1 MKLNNEVFKRALEQW
16 GSKAQIGMCIE
27 EMGEA
32 LTAINHYDRG
42 RIGIEKLVEE
52 FVDVYIMMSQMRFIH
67 QELFDTIF
75 EQKVNRVRKKL
86 GLEVE

>member
-1 MKLNNEVFKRALEQW
+1 MKLNNEVFSGALEQW
-16 GSKAQIGMCIE
+16 GLKAQIGMCIE

-42 RIGIEKLVEE
+42 RIGVEELVEE

-75 EQKVNRVRKKL
+75 EQKVKRIRKKL

>member
-1 MKLNNEVFKRALEQW
+1 MKLNNEVFQEALSQW
-16 GSKAQIGMCIE
+16 GIRAQIGMCIE

-42 RIGIEKLVEE
+42 RIKVEQLVEE
-52 FVDVYIMMSQMRFIH
+52 FVDVYIMMKQMRFMH

-75 EQKVNRVRKKL
+75 EQKVNRIRKKL
-86 GLEVE
+86 GLET